1 MREMLV
7 RKGIT
12 NTDTNHNRLFSTPS
26 NLSLSSHDEQ
36 GPPIDT
42 LRKYWLYST
51 IIESVLLILTVSK
64 KFRLVFPL
72 IMCAVYH
79 QSITSRTL
87 IPLLLL
93 IPTFYNLYPIVLHS
107 TYCQNMFAITQAMPV
122 QCVRWSCAEAFLLST
137 QWRGIMDRGLEED
150 WMWSNQQQ
158 CSDHQSGVYDDG
170 GWRMRHW
177 ALSGQRGPSGNWQIT
192 GWQFLTIWAV
202 IHWTNTRLG
211 DVLDKY
217 QTWRAG
223 GAKMREMT
231 DRWTEI

>member
-12 NTDTNHNRLFSTPS
+12 NTDER
-26 NLSLSSHDEQ
+26 

-42 LRKYWLYST
+42 LRKCWLYST

-87 IPLLLL
+87 IPLLLP
-93 IPTFYNLYPIVLHS
+93 IPTLYKLYAIILHS
-107 TYCQNMFAITQAMPV
+107 THCQSMFAITQAMPV

-137 QWRGIMDRGLEED
+137 HWRGIMDRGLEED

-158 CSDHQSGVYDDG
+158 CSDHQIVMMMMI
-170 GWRMRHW
+170 RMVMMDMMMTTDE
-177 ALSGQRGPSGNWQIT
+177 GCVT
-192 GWQFLTIWAV
+192 
-202 IHWTNTRLG
+202 
-211 DVLDKY
+211 
-217 QTWRAG
+217 
-223 GAKMREMT
+223 AKEP
-231 DRWTEI
+231 IG

>member
-12 NTDTNHNRLFSTPS
+12 NTNTNHNRLFSTPS
-26 NLSLSSHDEQ
+26 NLSLSSHDDR

-42 LRKYWLYST
+42 LWKYWLYST

-93 IPTFYNLYPIVLHS
+93 IPILFKLYPIVLHS
-107 TYCQNMFAITQAMPV
+107 TYCQSMFAITQAINACL

-158 CSDHQSGVYDDG
+158 CSDHQSGVYDDDIG
-170 GWRMRHW
+170 WWWWRM
-177 ALSGQRGPSGNWQIT
+177 
-192 GWQFLTIWAV
+192 
-202 IHWTNTRLG
+202 
-211 DVLDKY
+211 
-217 QTWRAG
+217 
-223 GAKMREMT
+223 
-231 DRWTEI
+231 